1 MKKFFALMLA
11 LVMALS
17 LVACGGGS
25 DNDADGDATVERTD
39 TTTVAV
45 GAVILARDD
54 VAEADIYNFVADIFD
69 NAESLVTSHAKYSE
83 LSLEYGASITSVP
96 YHPGAAKYFAE
107 KGFEVASVKEGAG
120 TGDSRNLRFVTGGES
135 GTYYAFGSV
144 IAQHATNNAGVNVVG
159 LAGNG
164 SQSNVQELVDG
175 TADLAFCQSDV
186 MAYAYNGTNL
196 FETKMEGFS
205 TVAALYMEQVQI
217 VTTDPSIQTVA
228 DLAGK
233 AVSIGAPGSGVYFNA
248 VDVLGAYGLTEND
261 IKPTYQSFGDSA
273 DALKNGQIDA
283 AFIVAGAPTTAVTDL
298 ATTKDVYLVS
308 LDEEH
313 INKLLETSD
322 YYAKTVIAKD
332 VYFGS

>member
-1 MKKFFALMLA
+1 MKKLFALALA
-11 LVMALS
+11 LVMTLS
-17 LVACGGGS
+17 LVACG
-25 DNDADGDATVERTD
+25 DKNTDAGTTKAEHTD

-54 VAEADIYNFVADIFD
+54 VAEADVYNFVADIFD
-69 NAESLVTSHAKYSE
+69 NAASLTTSHAKYGE

-107 KGFEVASVKEGAG
+107 KGFEVASVKTGAG
-120 TGDSRNLRFVTGGES
+120 TGASRSLRFVTGGES

-144 IAQHATNNAGVNVVG
+144 IAQHASNNAGVKVVG
-159 LAGNG
+159 LVGNG
-164 SQSNVQELVDG
+164 SQANIQELADG
-175 TADLAFCQSDV
+175 TADFAFCQSDV

-196 FETKMEGFS
+196 FDAKVEGFS

-217 VTTDPSIQTVA
+217 VTTNPAIKTVA

-233 AVSIGAPGSGVYFNA
+233 SVSIGAPGSGVYFNA
-248 VDVLGAYGLTEND
+248 IDVLGAYGLTESD

-273 DALKNGQIDA
+273 DALKNDQIDA

-298 ATTKDVYLVS
+298 ATTKDTYLVS
-308 LDEEH
+308 MDDEH
-313 INKLLETSD
+313 IDKLLESSD
-322 YYAKTVIAKD
+322 YYTKTVIAKD
-332 VYFGS
+332 VYFAD